1 MRYAMTP
8 ENLIQEYLSALEKS
22 DVNKIFRL
30 FKEDAIVVS
39 PLYGEIKASNF
50 YPGLFEDTL
59 ASRIT
64 LKDIYYSS
72 SVKNRIAAHFV
83 YDWKMRNE
91 SYVAFECM
99 DVFELDKHSEKIEKL
114 TIIYDSR
121 QTRDEFDNLKS
132 SGKLVGKKP
141 SR

>member
-1 MRYAMTP
+1 MTP

-22 DVNKIFRL
+22 DVNKIFQL

-39 PLYGEIKASNF
+39 PLYGEMKASNF
-50 YPGLFEDTL
+50 YLELFEDTL
-59 ASRIT
+59 ASKIT

-91 SYVAFECM
+91 SYVEFECM

>member
-1 MRYAMTP
+1 MTP

-22 DVNKIFRL
+22 DVNKIFQL

-39 PLYGEIKASNF
+39 PLYGEIKASHF
-50 YPGLFEDTL
+50 YPELFEDTL
-59 ASRIT
+59 ASKIT

-91 SYVAFECM
+91 SDVEFECM

>member
-1 MRYAMTP
+1 MTP

-22 DVNKIFRL
+22 DVNKIFQL

-39 PLYGEIKASNF
+39 PLYGEIKASHF
-50 YPGLFEDTL
+50 YPELFEDTL
-59 ASRIT
+59 ASKIT

>member
-22 DVNKIFRL
+22 DVNKIFQL

-39 PLYGEIKASNF
+39 PLYGEIKASHF
-50 YPGLFEDTL
+50 YPELFEDTL
-59 ASRIT
+59 ASKIT

-91 SYVAFECM
+91 SYVEFECM
-99 DVFELDKHSEKIEKL
+99 DVFELDKPSEKIEKL

>member
-1 MRYAMTP
+1 MTP

-22 DVNKIFRL
+22 DVNKIFQL

-39 PLYGEIKASNF
+39 PLFGEIKASNF
-50 YPGLFEDTL
+50 YPELFEDTL
-59 ASRIT
+59 ASKIT

-91 SYVAFECM
+91 SYVEFECM

>member
-1 MRYAMTP
+1 MTP
-8 ENLIQEYLSALEKS
+8 ENLIQEYLSALENS
-22 DVNKIFRL
+22 DVNKIFQL

-39 PLYGEIKASNF
+39 PLYGEIKASSF
-50 YPGLFEDTL
+50 YPELFEDTL
-59 ASRIT
+59 ASKIT

-83 YDWKMRNE
+83 YDWEMRNE

-99 DVFELDKHSEKIEKL
+99 DVFELDKHSEKIERL

-121 QTRDEFDNLKS
+121 QTRDEFDNLK
-132 SGKLVGKKP
+132 KNNITAL
-141 SR
+141 